1 MSDLIKGQHG
11 IYQLKHLWYHP
22 WWGNGHSHWFS
33 HQYWMETVGGI
44 HQETEQRTVWWKSQ
58 QDEDVH
64 KKLKYR
70 ATATGWTSICE
81 VNGKSIFDEY
91 GKISIEEGIDSD
103 KKYYMLESNGTLKE
117 MRDAQLSQQML
128 ACIRSSI
135 SDKWIIKV
143 ENIGKEPTVT
153 IKSGTQIDLHS

>member
-1 MSDLIKGQHG
+1 MDTPIDFPTSIGWKQWEGSIKKLSNELYDGSLNKMKMF
-11 IYQLKHLWYHP
+11 I
-22 WWGNGHSHWFS
+22 
-33 HQYWMETVGGI
+33 
-44 HQETEQRTVWWKSQ
+44 
-58 QDEDVH
+58 

-135 SDKWIIKV
+135 SDK
-143 ENIGKEPTVT
+143 
-153 IKSGTQIDLHS
+153 